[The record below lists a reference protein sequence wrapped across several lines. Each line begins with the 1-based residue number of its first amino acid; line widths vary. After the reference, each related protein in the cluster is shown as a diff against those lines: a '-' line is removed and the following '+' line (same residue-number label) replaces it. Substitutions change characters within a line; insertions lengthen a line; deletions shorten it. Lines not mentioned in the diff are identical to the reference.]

1 MNDMDVVEL
10 TEDEQCAEWARC
22 VSSPWHFIKTKCHI
36 YQSSERPQED
46 EDGNNYDPTS
56 STGGKWV
63 PFELWPSQIQPL
75 SLLHTK
81 RKVIL
86 LKARQIGMTWLA
98 LAYSLW
104 MLLFMDNVTILLFSR
119 GDREAMDLL
128 RRLIEMFKRLP
139 RWMMPPGSYKDGVD
153 GETLVTG
160 VAGHTW
166 KLPNGSRVMAF
177 PSSAGDSYSATMAV
191 IDEADLV
198 PDLDKLLGSVKP
210 TVDGGGKLV
219 LISRVDKKKPT
230 SPFKRMCRAAMAA
243 LNGFAFCFLPWYSDP
258 RRTLAFYK
266 DQVADSMTRTFS
278 MDAVYE
284 QYPACLTAEIRVS
297 TEEGIIPIADAL
309 GCKETESGP
318 VVASSI
324 RPVSPIFKMETERG
338 RVIRGTADHPVM
350 TSGGFVHLSKLVA
363 GTEIVLR
370 PPMFAKEIHVES
382 WSPLPGLTASVAV
395 TPEWARFIGFFM
407 GDGSYSS
414 FDALDIA
421 CDTKDADVVKDVI
434 ALVIHLFG
442 VPHLKHVARIPGR
455 AGCTYVRLSRKEMR
469 EPFLKLGLIRSKG
482 EDTGGCIRKVC
493 VPDCIWRSPKP
504 IVREFLRGLFESDG
518 SASGGYVNFS
528 TNKQQFARDVQLL
541 LLGFGI
547 NSSIRVMQRKG
558 GDKKHHPLYLLGL
571 NAEQTDLFSREI
583 GFVGARKQTLAESKR
598 NPSVRSTSKRLP
610 NAMTDFVKSV
620 VADGEELTFDF
631 TIGEAHVFSANG
643 ILTHNTPEEALAPN
657 QLDKRFPEMAL
668 APCFVDAPDLLKG
681 GTAEVYAEWDNPK
694 HDKNRPE
701 SEPNPKF
708 DSAKPE
714 NSDNPREILN
724 PKKLRALC
732 PKLNNLRVYVT
743 PKPFRSYTL
752 SVDPAQGL
760 PGSDDSSIV
769 VIDDDTKEEC
779 AHLHGKIDPR
789 SIGRQAAELCDWY
802 RKPTGAKC
810 TVVIER
816 NNHGHATIGWWHDN
830 RREGLDASLWLDKD
844 QFPGWVQT
852 GQSKE
857 VMWHRASDAISRKN
871 CIIHSRDL
879 YDQIASIEAA
889 TLGAPPGQ
897 LDDSAVAWGL
907 CMAVSGMKK
916 KLGWMGLKLPG
927 EEQSAAV

>member
-1 MNDMDVVEL
+1 MHDMDVVDKE
-10 TEDEQCAEWARC
+10 EQYAEWARC
-22 VSSPWHFIKTKCHI
+22 IASPWHFIKTKCHI
-36 YQSSERPQED
+36 YQSSDRPQDD

-75 SLLHTK
+75 NLLHKK

-104 MLLFMDNVTILLFSR
+104 MLLFMENVTILLFSR

-139 RWMMPPGSYKDGVD
+139 RWMMPEGSYREGVE
-153 GETLVTG
+153 GEVMVTG

-177 PSSAGDSYSATMAV
+177 PSSAGDSYSASMAV

-219 LISRVDKKKPT
+219 MISRVDKKKPT
-230 SPFKRMCRAAMAA
+230 SPFKRMCRAAMAG

-266 DQVADSMTRTFS
+266 DQVADSMTRMFS
-278 MDAVYE
+278 MDAAYE
-284 QYPACLTAEIRVS
+284 QYPA
-297 TEEGIIPIADAL
+297 
-309 GCKETESGP
+309 
-318 VVASSI
+318 
-324 RPVSPIFKMETERG
+324 
-338 RVIRGTADHPVM
+338 
-350 TSGGFVHLSKLVA
+350 
-363 GTEIVLR
+363 
-370 PPMFAKEIHVES
+370 
-382 WSPLPGLTASVAV
+382 
-395 TPEWARFIGFFM
+395 
-407 GDGSYSS
+407 
-414 FDALDIA
+414 
-421 CDTKDADVVKDVI
+421 
-434 ALVIHLFG
+434 
-442 VPHLKHVARIPGR
+442 
-455 AGCTYVRLSRKEMR
+455 
-469 EPFLKLGLIRSKG
+469 
-482 EDTGGCIRKVC
+482 
-493 VPDCIWRSPKP
+493 
-504 IVREFLRGLFESDG
+504 
-518 SASGGYVNFS
+518 
-528 TNKQQFARDVQLL
+528 
-541 LLGFGI
+541 
-547 NSSIRVMQRKG
+547 
-558 GDKKHHPLYLLGL
+558 
-571 NAEQTDLFSREI
+571 
-583 GFVGARKQTLAESKR
+583 
-598 NPSVRSTSKRLP
+598 
-610 NAMTDFVKSV
+610 
-620 VADGEELTFDF
+620 
-631 TIGEAHVFSANG
+631 
-643 ILTHNTPEEALAPN
+643 TPEEALAPN

-668 APCFVDAPDLLKG
+668 APCFVDAPDLRRG
-681 GTAEVYAEWDNPK
+681 GTVDLFTEWDNPK
-694 HDKNRPE
+694 YDKNRPE
-701 SEPNPKF
+701 VEPNPKYNA
-708 DSAKPE
+708 SRPE
-714 NSDNPREILN
+714 DNDNPREILN
-724 PKKLRALC
+724 PKKLRAFC
-732 PKLNNLRVYVT
+732 PKLNHLRVYVT
-743 PKPFRSYTL
+743 PKPGRSYTL

-769 VIDDDTKEEC
+769 VIDDETKEEC
-779 AHLHGKIDPR
+779 AHLRGKIDPR
-789 SIGRQAAELCDWY
+789 SIGRQAAEICDWY

-889 TLGAPPGQ
+889 TLEAPEGQ

-907 CMAVSGMKK
+907 CMAVSGLKK
-916 KLGWMGLKLPG
+916 KLGWMGLKLPN
-927 EEQSAAV
+927 EQVEQA